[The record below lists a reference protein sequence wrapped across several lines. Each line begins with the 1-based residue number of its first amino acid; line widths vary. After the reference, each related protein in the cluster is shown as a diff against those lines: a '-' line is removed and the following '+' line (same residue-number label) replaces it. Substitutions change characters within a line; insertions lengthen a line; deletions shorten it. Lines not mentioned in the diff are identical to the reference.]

1 MLAQVGAQFDDLA
14 MVAARESERRNELAA
29 LAPTMLV
36 VPWMAGD
43 IHDVAGLG
51 LLADASAVVDAE
63 LLTADRRRST

>member
-1 MLAQVGAQFDDLA
+1 

-36 VPWMAGD
+36 VPWMPGD

-51 LLADASAVVDAE
+51 MLAE
-63 LLTADRRRST
+63 HLRSSKPGS